1 MTVAAV
7 LKQKGSD
14 VVSVAPDATVADIA
28 DIIANRRIGAVVVLD
43 ADRKLL
49 GIVSER
55 DVVKALAAHGAEVL
69 SVTAEQ
75 LMTREVTTAVPQ
87 TTLNQA
93 LQIMDAGYF
102 RHLPVVENDVVIG
115 IISVRDVV
123 KYTMMVRDHEVDSL
137 KAYVAR
143 SGGDHGHARL

>member
-14 VVSVAPDATVADIA
+14 VVSVAPDAPVSEIA
-28 DIIANRRIGAVVVLD
+28 DIIATRRIGAVVVLD
-43 ADRKLL
+43 PDRKLL

-55 DVVKALAAHGAEVL
+55 DLVKALAKFGASVLEVK
-69 SVTAEQ
+69 AEQ
-75 LMTREVTTAVPQ
+75 LMTREVQTAVLQ

-102 RHLPVVENDVVIG
+102 RHLPVVEDGVVMG

-123 KYTMMVRDHEVDSL
+123 KYTMMVREHEVDVL
-137 KAYVAR
+137 KAYVGR
-143 SGGDHGHARL
+143 SGGDQGHARL